1 MAYLRKQDSGD
12 GRKKGRDLLPELSGS
27 GMIGSVARSV
37 FVLEP
42 ASPDAND
49 DTVVW
54 TCAKN
59 NDGREGCSTAWYRR
73 NGLFEP
79 AEEFD
84 LDEFFAGEAGG
95 APRLKLAM
103 FVKLL
108 EVE

>member
-1 MAYLRKQDSGD
+1 
-12 GRKKGRDLLPELSGS
+12 
-27 GMIGSVARSV
+27 MIGSVARSV

-95 APRLKLAM
+95 GTKIEARHVREAIGGGMIKKKAVKRLISAT
-103 FVKLL
+103 
-108 EVE
+108 EC